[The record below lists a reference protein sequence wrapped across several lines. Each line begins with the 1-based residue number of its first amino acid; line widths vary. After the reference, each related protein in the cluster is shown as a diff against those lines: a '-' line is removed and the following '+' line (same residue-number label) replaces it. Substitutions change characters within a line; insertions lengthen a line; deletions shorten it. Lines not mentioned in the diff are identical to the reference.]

1 MVATAAGG
9 FTSNAAVGAG
19 QLTTNTTGN
28 VTVGTGTYAGNIT
41 GNATFGG
48 AGTINTTVITG

>member
-1 MVATAAGG
+1 MVLPVMLR
-9 FTSNAAVGAG
+9 VGAG